1 MRLMGVCMSNE
12 EYGYKIFLK
21 IAGFSLMVYLTCH
34 MLIEPDRYTY
44 NEKTRDFVRVGYDN

>member
-1 MRLMGVCMSNE
+1 MSNE

-21 IAGFSLMVYLTCH
+21 IAGLSLMVYLTCH